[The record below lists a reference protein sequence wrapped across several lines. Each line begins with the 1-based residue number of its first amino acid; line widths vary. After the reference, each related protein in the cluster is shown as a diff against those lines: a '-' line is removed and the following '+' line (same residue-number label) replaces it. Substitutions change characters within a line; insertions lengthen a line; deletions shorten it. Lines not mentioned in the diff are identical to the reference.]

1 MRPFTYNDYIYYLLK
16 LKDKN
21 SFLFILNDK
30 KQKYRFEKKEL
41 HQPHDKIFKE
51 ILDDKNEAIE
61 FLNKNLKI
69 KNTINELKAEDIERY
84 NRKFITQDFFNIESD
99 IIYKK
104 VDEDIFFLIEHQS
117 KIDYAMPYR
126 ILKYNMEIIDSAID
140 RTRLNTKDYKIPA
153 VYSFVIYTGNQNW
166 NVEKYI
172 TNKQRKLKGVTN
184 RLFAQ
189 FEVIDINKY
198 SDKELLESNNLLEKV
213 MLLEKATTIKEF
225 EENLLEILNNDLNKK
240 QIYFLRRVINYI
252 VNDKIDTKKY
262 NEIIVRKLEGGESR
276 MNFVEMVRDYIDE
289 LLLKVKVEE
298 DRVNKMKNEVKAEEN
313 RVNEMKNEVKAEENR
328 VNEMKN
334 EVKNEVKEKENEV
347 KEKENEVKEK
357 EANINNR
364 MNKLIL
370 NLIKSK
376 IDDKTIEEIL
386 EINKTELLKIKR
398 ENHIIA

>member
-1 MRPFTYNDYIYYLLK
+1 MKPFTYNDYIYYLLK

-21 SFLFILNDK
+21 SVLFILNDK

-69 KNTINELKAEDIERY
+69 KNTVNELKEKDIEKY

-99 IIYKK
+99 VIYKK

-140 RTRLNTKDYKIPA
+140 RTKINTKDYKIPA

-172 TNKQRKLKGVTN
+172 TDKQRKLKGVTN
-184 RLFAQ
+184 KLFAQ

-213 MLLEKATTIKEF
+213 MLLEKATTINEF
-225 EENLLEILNNDLNKK
+225 EENLLEILNKNLDKK
-240 QIYFLRRVINYI
+240 QIYFLRRIINYI
-252 VNDKIDTKKY
+252 VNNKIDTKKY
-262 NEIIVRKLEGGESR
+262 NEIIIKKLEGGESR
-276 MNFVEMVRDYIDE
+276 MNFVEMVRNYIDE
-289 LLLKVKVEE
+289 LLLKVKTEE
-298 DRVNKMKNEVKAEEN
+298 DRVNKMKKEVKEDEN
-313 RVNEMKNEVKAEENR
+313 RVNEMKKEVKVEVDRVNEMKNEVK
-328 VNEMKN
+328 
-334 EVKNEVKEKENEV
+334 EKENELQK
-347 KEKENEVKEK
+347 KEKQVKQK
-357 EANINNR
+357 EENINNR
-364 MNKLIL
+364 INKLIL

-376 IDDKTIEEIL
+376 VDDKTIEEL
-386 EINKTELLKIKR
+386 FEINKTELLKIKR

>member
-1 MRPFTYNDYIYYLLK
+1 MKPFTYNDYIYYLLK

-21 SFLFILNDK
+21 SVLFILNDK

-69 KNTINELKAEDIERY
+69 KNTVNELKEKDIEKY

-99 IIYKK
+99 VIYKK

-140 RTRLNTKDYKIPA
+140 RTKINTKDYKIPA

-172 TNKQRKLKGVTN
+172 TDKQRKLKGVTN
-184 RLFAQ
+184 KLFAQ

-198 SDKELLESNNLLEKV
+198 SDKE
-213 MLLEKATTIKEF
+213 F
-225 EENLLEILNNDLNKK
+225 EENLLEILNKNLDKK
-240 QIYFLRRVINYI
+240 QIYFLRRIINYI
-252 VNDKIDTKKY
+252 VNNKIDTKKY
-262 NEIIVRKLEGGESR
+262 NEIIIKKLEGGESR
-276 MNFVEMVRDYIDE
+276 MNFVEMVRNYIDE
-289 LLLKVKVEE
+289 LLLKVKTEE
-298 DRVNKMKNEVKAEEN
+298 DRVNKMKKEVKEDEN
-313 RVNEMKNEVKAEENR
+313 RVNEMKKEVKVEVDRVNEMKNEVK
-328 VNEMKN
+328 
-334 EVKNEVKEKENEV
+334 EKENELQK
-347 KEKENEVKEK
+347 KEKQVKQK
-357 EANINNR
+357 EENINNR
-364 MNKLIL
+364 INKLIL

-376 IDDKTIEEIL
+376 VDDKTIEEL
-386 EINKTELLKIKR
+386 FEINKTELLKIKR

>member
-1 MRPFTYNDYIYYLLK
+1 M
-16 LKDKN
+16 
-21 SFLFILNDK
+21 K
-30 KQKYRFEKKEL
+30 KKYRFEKKEL

-69 KNTINELKAEDIERY
+69 KNTVNELKEKDIEKY

-99 IIYKK
+99 VIYKK

-140 RTRLNTKDYKIPA
+140 RTKINTKDYKIPV

-172 TNKQRKLKGVTN
+172 TDKQRKLKGVTN

-213 MLLEKATTIKEF
+213 MLLEKATTINEF
-225 EENLLEILNNDLNKK
+225 EKNLLEILNKNLDKK
-240 QIYFLRRVINYI
+240 QIYFLRRIINYI
-252 VNDKIDTKKY
+252 VNNKIDTKKY
-262 NEIIVRKLEGGESR
+262 NEIIIKKLEGGESR
-276 MNFVEMVRDYIDE
+276 MNFVEMVRNYIDE
-289 LLLKVKVEE
+289 LLLKVKTEE
-298 DRVNKMKNEVKAEEN
+298 DRVNEMKKEVKVEVD
-313 RVNEMKNEVKAEENR
+313 RVNEM
-328 VNEMKN
+328 
-334 EVKNEVKEKENEV
+334 KNEVKEKENEV
-347 KEKENEVKEK
+347 KEKENELQKKEK
-357 EANINNR
+357 QVKQKEENINNR
-364 MNKLIL
+364 INKLIL
-370 NLIKSK
+370 NLIKGK
-376 IDDKTIEEIL
+376 VDDKTIEEL
-386 EINKTELLKIKR
+386 FEINKTELLKIKR